1 MFKICNEIVFVFF
14 PSGGSSGG
22 TRGPRQLPLFWVKK
36 EEITEG
42 RKAGRAIKANR
53 PPPPSPPTLPP
64 PPLAQGL
71 DPPLIPQGPPFS
83 RLR

>member
-42 RKAGRAIKANR
+42 RKAGWAIKTNR
-53 PPPPSPPTLPP
+53 APLPPSPP